1 IHRKNICK
9 NLEFIGVY
17 IDDRLNKSA
26 IFGEE
31 TKISSMDS
39 KIEVWVIPT
48 NEEMEIA
55 QETMNLLF

>member
-1 IHRKNICK
+1 M
-9 NLEFIGVY
+9 GVC
-17 IDDRLNKSA
+17 IDDRLNESA

-39 KIEVWVIPT
+39 KVEVWVIPT
-48 NEEMEIA
+48 DEEMEIA